1 MALGIKAVLL
11 TAATAITVA
20 DVAFAAGLP
29 VPSSPTGQIDV
40 PMGTTR
46 LAGQFE
52 RGDGVC
58 RVTVA
63 AEGLPAVE
71 ASIKAGGKTRVN
83 LGGREVEVFCC
94 RELKL
99 VTLREVRRHAE
110 LTN

>member
-1 MALGIKAVLL
+1 MARGMKAVLL
-11 TAATAITVA
+11 ITAAAMTVGHGA
-20 DVAFAAGLP
+20 LAASLP

-40 PMGTTR
+40 PMGGTR

-71 ASIKAGGKTRVN
+71 TSIKAGGKTRVN
-83 LGGREVEVFCC
+83 VAGRDVEFFCC
-94 RELKL
+94 RDLKL
-99 VTLREVRRHAE
+99 VTLREVRRHSE